1 MIHWHGWRQTVME
14 VTENLMT
21 VLINTR
27 NRSTPRS
34 SNRPPRPG
42 LIFHKRTVSMSHRL
56 RKVLLALQLACNC
69 QFGGTRSVRR
79 LWTFVVN
86 YCRGLYV
93 RCWLLSIVHCLSM
106 DVQESWHPVELRRKE
121 RTGKSHPLVMRQ
133 MIFKRCQTK
142 RTFFWRFLMK

>member
-1 MIHWHGWRQTVME
+1 
-14 VTENLMT
+14 MT

-69 QFGGTRSVRR
+69 QLEVPGLFGDCELLWLTTVGDCMYVAGSSQLYTVCQWTCKNRGT
-79 LWTFVVN
+79 LW
-86 YCRGLYV
+86 
-93 RCWLLSIVHCLSM
+93 S
-106 DVQESWHPVELRRKE
+106 
-121 RTGKSHPLVMRQ
+121 
-133 MIFKRCQTK
+133 
-142 RTFFWRFLMK
+142 